1 MKAWLRYENF
11 WFRNLLV
18 LSIFIFLSVAD
29 SNTPTILKYEITFL
43 ENIFFNVL
51 LYILSFFNNLI
62 AIQKWLLKRKFI
74 NYSIYLVIMF
84 IIISIIDY
92 YFTSS
97 KLPEYDY
104 LSAMLSAFSNL
115 LSISAIYFVHLWIMQ
130 NLVNTK
136 KELMSKELELNF
148 LKQQLSPH
156 FLFNALNNLYGY
168 ALTSPQNVDEKI
180 LELSDLLRYQIEA
193 IKKDQVCI
201 LEEIEFIDDYL
212 ENALSRN
219 HLLTIN
225 KVISGEQKKFCIPPL
240 LFLPFVENAVKYV
253 SEIENPSIN
262 INWQFTK
269 AGVIFQLSNNC
280 LSVGSKVIGTKT
292 GLVNVKRRLEL
303 LLPDHELKI
312 DTDKIN
318 KYTVDL
324 KLWNLN
330 TES

>member
-11 WFRNLLV
+11 WFRNILV
-18 LSIFIFLSVAD
+18 FFLFSFLTIAD
-29 SNTPTILKYEITFL
+29 FSTPTILKYEVTLF
-43 ENIFFNVL
+43 ETIFFNVL
-51 LYILSFFNNLI
+51 LYTLSLFNNLI
-62 AIQKWLLKRKFI
+62 AIQKWLLKRKFK
-74 NYSIYLVIMF
+74 YYGAYLVIIF
-84 IIISIIDY
+84 TIITIIDY
-92 YFTSS
+92 HFTGS
-97 KLPEYDY
+97 KLPDY
-104 LSAMLSAFSNL
+104 HYPSAMLSAFSNI
-115 LSISAIYFVHLWIMQ
+115 LSISALYFGHLWIMQ

-193 IKKDQVCI
+193 IKKDQVCV

-219 HLLTIN
+219 HLLTVN
-225 KVISGEQKKFCIPPL
+225 KVITGEQKNFCIPPL

-253 SEIENPSIN
+253 SEIENPCIN
-262 INWQFTK
+262 INWQFTED
-269 AGVIFQLSNNC
+269 GVVFQLSNNC
-280 LSVGSKVIGTKT
+280 LSTGSKVIGTKT

-303 LLPDHELKI
+303 LLPDHTLIIQTPIK
-312 DTDKIN
+312 N
-318 KYTVDL
+318 NYTVDL